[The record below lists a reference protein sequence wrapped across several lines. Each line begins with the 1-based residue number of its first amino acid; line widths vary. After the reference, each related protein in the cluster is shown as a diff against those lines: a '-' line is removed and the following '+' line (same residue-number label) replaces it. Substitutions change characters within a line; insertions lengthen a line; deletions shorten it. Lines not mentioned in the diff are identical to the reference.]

1 MFRLNQSFRIFRR
14 ILGQDAET
22 IKIARCLKT
31 AISIFSQQCSIKVFK
46 YSDLHIRMYD
56 ALLANVIISVQLNGV
71 LKSERAYS
79 DAYLSQAMCNHA
91 KNTMAMSI

>member
-1 MFRLNQSFRIFRR
+1 
-14 ILGQDAET
+14 
-22 IKIARCLKT
+22 
-31 AISIFSQQCSIKVFK
+31 
-46 YSDLHIRMYD
+46 MYD

-91 KNTMAMSI
+91 KKSNGNEHLKMPTFISSWVLVLEEFVQSTLQNNIRNSAYFADSV